1 MDRRTF
7 IAWAGSAAAAWPRA
21 AIAQQT
27 GGVRRVGLV
36 MGVNTPVYKVARAAF
51 LDEMRKTGF
60 VEGRDF
66 VLEVRSNQQG
76 VSRLAADMAELV
88 AWKADV
94 IIAGGTEAT
103 LRAAQSAGPNVPI
116 VMWANNYDPIATGFV
131 QSLARPGGNVTGV
144 FTRQPELTAK
154 QVELLK
160 ETFPQRNRLVV
171 LWDSQSSGQF
181 ESAMRQARTL
191 GIEVNAHKL
200 EKMPYDIPAAFHAM
214 MAKAPEMLLVC
225 SGPNIGTYQQ
235 VVVDQ
240 ALQLRLPSMYIFRTY
255 VARGGLMSYGVDI
268 GANFRRVAALVAKV
282 LNGAQPAILPI
293 EQPTTYELAVNLK
306 TAKAIGIE
314 LPTSILLRANEVIE

>member
-36 MGVNTPVYKVARAAF
+36 MGVNTPVYVVARAAF
-51 LDEMRKTGF
+51 LDEMGKSGF
-60 VEGRDF
+60 VEGRNF
-66 VLEVRSNQQG
+66 VLDVRSNQQG
-76 VSRLAADMAELV
+76 ASRLAADMAELV

-94 IIAGGTEAT
+94 IIAGGTLAT

-131 QSLARPGGNVTGV
+131 RSLARPGGNVTGV

-160 ETFPQRNRLVV
+160 ETFPRRNRLAV
-171 LWDSQSSGQF
+171 LWDSQSTGQF
-181 ESAMRQARTL
+181 EGAIRQARTL
-191 GIEVNAHKL
+191 GIEANAHKL

-282 LNGAQPAILPI
+282 LNGTQPAILPI